1 MTNDSDWEGAAS
13 RSPGETDAL
22 EHGRALM
29 ARLAQAA
36 SSGRPIEGLQ
46 ALEHLAERVN
56 RALGDLRALY
66 AGRPQPMSGPQREAL
81 AVAQSLAL
89 EASRAYGIAAHELG
103 RTPSAGLKLAPL
115 ILKPMLYLASAMHDS
130 YAAYAKLPVGA
141 WREAHSLYL
150 LAERAAVASGSADR
164 ESRVSVLDLY
174 GRALVLSLID
184 PYRLA
189 QGELEAVETMLKE
202 CTIGPSITR
211 EAPESPPGSHFVIEC
226 EEDRPPR
233 PLREEDLAASGKE
246 VRFLDAGGLAQ
257 MLRMR
262 SAASALSS
270 AADER
275 ATLAARVAGFLDD
288 PPRRALL
295 REAANGSV
303 AICVGVK
310 PIAHF
315 VAHEA
320 AADEAEAEE
329 AALRQGLT
337 MPVRALPEDDAGRLI
352 PIHEWAVLNASRGGL
367 RLRREAETDYPV
379 IIGEVVGVRAPG
391 NVQWRIGVTR
401 WITGLTDG
409 ATEFGVQFFAN
420 AVCAVWLWQA
430 GKSGERKLG
439 LLVAEGE
446 HNSEELLL
454 APPGTYLGAAEYEL
468 RGEGLRSRVRGTV
481 LVEKN
486 ARFELFRIA
495 AT

>member
-1 MTNDSDWEGAAS
+1 MKNNSGWEGAGSSAS
-13 RSPGETDAL
+13 GETDAL

-29 ARLAQAA
+29 DRLAQFAA
-36 SSGRPIEGLQ
+36 SGRPLEELP

-56 RALGDLRALY
+56 RALSDLRALY
-66 AGRPQPMSGPQREAL
+66 AGRPQPMSGTEREAL

-89 EASRAYGIAAHELG
+89 EAARAYGIAAQELA
-103 RTPSAGLKLAPL
+103 RAPSATLRLAPL
-115 ILKPMLYLASAMHDS
+115 ILKPMLYLTSTMHES

-141 WREAHSLYL
+141 WRELHALYL
-150 LAERAAVASGSADR
+150 LAERGAVAAGSADR
-164 ESRVSVLDLY
+164 ESRLSVLDLY
-174 GRALVLSLID
+174 GRALVISLVD

-189 QGELEAVETMLKE
+189 QGDLDAVEALLKE
-202 CTIGPSITR
+202 CGALPSITR
-211 EAPESPPGSHFVIEC
+211 EAPESPPGSHFLIEC
-226 EEDRPPR
+226 DEDRPPR
-233 PLREEDLAASGKE
+233 PVRDEDVPAPGKE
-246 VRFLDAGGLAQ
+246 LRFVDAGALARA
-257 MLRMR
+257 LRKR
-262 SAASALSS
+262 SAANALSN

-288 PPRRALL
+288 PPKRTLL
-295 REAANGSV
+295 RETVNGSV

-315 VAHEA
+315 VAHEVA
-320 AADEAEAEE
+320 AGEAQAEE
-329 AALRQGLT
+329 SALREGLT
-337 MPVRALPEDDAGRLI
+337 MPVRALPEDEEGRLI

-391 NVQWRIGVTR
+391 NVQWRIGITR

-430 GKSGERKLG
+430 GKAGERKLG

-454 APPGTYLGAAEYEL
+454 APAGTYVGAAEYEL

-481 LVEKN
+481 LVEKT